1 MYPGRD
7 RAALDRVS
15 LTIRPGERVA
25 ITGPS
30 GAGKSSLLALLLRFA
45 APTGGRIEA
54 GPAGAPRTDI
64 SAFDL
69 AAWRRQLAWVPQHP
83 YLFDGTVASNI
94 ALGRPDAS
102 AADIAHAAALAG
114 AAEFIGSLPRDYRTP
129 LGERGA
135 RLSAGQRQRIAL
147 ARAFLQDAPLLL
159 LDEPAAHLD
168 PLTARMIIDTIERLM
183 TGRTVVLITHGP
195 GWSGGADR
203 GGADRTVLLD
213 QGRLVLAAGCF
224 GPVPARCLGGPAP
237 GPARPVRA
245 WPGGRLG
252 PGARPLAAA
261 P

>member
-114 AAEFIGSLPRDYRTP
+114 AAEFIGSLPRDYGTP

-183 TGRTVVLITHGP
+183 IGRTVVLITHGP
-195 GWSGGADR
+195 GWS

-224 GPVPARCLGGPAP
+224 GPAPARCLAGTDSGAGAGPGAGP
-237 GPARPVRA
+237 GAGA
-245 WPGGRLG
+245 DSG

>member
-1 MYPGRD
+1 M
-7 RAALDRVS
+7 
-15 LTIRPGERVA
+15 
-25 ITGPS
+25 
-30 GAGKSSLLALLLRFA
+30 
-45 APTGGRIEA
+45 
-54 GPAGAPRTDI
+54 
-64 SAFDL
+64 
-69 AAWRRQLAWVPQHP
+69 
-83 YLFDGTVASNI
+83 ASNI

-183 TGRTVVLITHGP
+183 IGRTVVLITHGP

-203 GGADRTVLLD
+203 AGGADRTILLD

-224 GPVPARCLGGPAP
+224 GPVPGSVPGPVPGSGSGPAP
-237 GPARPVRA
+237 GPAG
-245 WPGGRLG
+245 PGPGPKAGPG